1 MIFTKIKLSRPQQ
14 FVLEKGSTVSDVM
27 LSSNS
32 RKVFFYSFTDENEEV
47 IIRKIFIVKLQ
58 VIKIDLYGSR
68 ITTEYILVMN
78 ELNYSIYIR
87 NK

>member
-1 MIFTKIKLSRPQQ
+1 M
-14 FVLEKGSTVSDVM
+14 SDVM

-32 RKVFFYSFTDENEEV
+32 RKVFFYTFTDENEEV